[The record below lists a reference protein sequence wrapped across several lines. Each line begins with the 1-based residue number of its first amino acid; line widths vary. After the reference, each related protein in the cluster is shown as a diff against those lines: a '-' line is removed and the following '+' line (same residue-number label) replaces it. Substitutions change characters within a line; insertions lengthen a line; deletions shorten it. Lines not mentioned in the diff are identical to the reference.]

1 MQHLKVEQGSMRHC
15 TDQWLSRLGH
25 RTYLNIELGYAGE
38 CVCDIGEGGGGGGRV
53 VVGEPQG
60 GWGRR
65 MPAGAER
72 ERERG
77 VMPHPATHSV
87 LTWGWVALGR
97 ETCLH
102 GSPQPQLCSTC
113 CVSDTVQ
120 TTS

>member
-1 MQHLKVEQGSMRHC
+1 MQHLKEEQVSMRHC
-15 TDQWLSRLGH
+15 TDHWLSRLGH

-72 ERERG
+72 ER
-77 VMPHPATHSV
+77 PDASSSNTQCAIPADLGLGGFGEGDLSSWESSASTLQYV
-87 LTWGWVALGR
+87 L
-97 ETCLH
+97 C
-102 GSPQPQLCSTC
+102 Q
-113 CVSDTVQ
+113 
-120 TTS
+120 